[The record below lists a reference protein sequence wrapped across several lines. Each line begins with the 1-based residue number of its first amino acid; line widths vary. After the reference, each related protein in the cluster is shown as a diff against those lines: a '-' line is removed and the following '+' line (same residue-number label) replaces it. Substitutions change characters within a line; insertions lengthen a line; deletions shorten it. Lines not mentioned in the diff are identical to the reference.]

1 MAEALAE
8 WMHREVRMKYWG
20 FVPDENLSNAD
31 RIAEK
36 WRGVRPAPGY
46 PACPA
51 HTEKATLFKL
61 LDATKNADI
70 QLTEGFSMY
79 PAAAVSGWYFSH
91 PQSQYFVVGKVNKD
105 QVEDYAERKGWTLA
119 EAQRWLSANLAYDP
133 ED

>member
-1 MAEALAE
+1 
-8 WMHREVRMKYWG
+8 MKYWG
-20 FVPDENLSNAD
+20 FAPDESLSNTD
-31 RIAEK
+31 LIAEK
-36 WRGVRPAPGY
+36 WRGVRPAPVY
-46 PACPA
+46 PASPD